1 MIEKFEVVLTV
12 KALINNNDNFT
23 RKAHAIDIVDGM
35 IGDAISQCLRLQ
47 GRCVEND
54 DLYVHLERKIKTYE
68 NIRNT
73 IK

>member
-1 MIEKFEVVLTV
+1 MIEKFEVTLTLD
-12 KALINNNDNFT
+12 ALVNGNENFP

-54 DLYVHLERKIKTYE
+54 DLYVHLERKIKAYE
-68 NIRNT
+68 SMRNT